1 MFRRKGADCHPLL
14 GTRILHTFPV
24 RFNRI
29 FHKNS
34 IVLKEKM
41 ANTNST
47 GNNAI
52 VVFDGLSS
60 NEVQNIMKRVV
71 VRRSEDKYKN
81 ENMKLL
87 LWIYK
92 VDNLREEVLQEC
104 FVERLHEASSSLVN
118 NSDMRSLF
126 KDALDSVK
134 RGANNCSIVL
144 KILTFNIFPH
154 YLITRTNKNQ
164 KYLSMKMYGIIWNYL
179 CHSKI
184 ILESMEILDRRSSI
198 RHGC

>member
-1 MFRRKGADCHPLL
+1 
-14 GTRILHTFPV
+14 
-24 RFNRI
+24 
-29 FHKNS
+29 
-34 IVLKEKM
+34 M

-60 NEVQNIMKRVV
+60 NEVQNIIKCVV
-71 VRRSEDKYKN
+71 ARRSEDKYKN

-92 VDNLREEVLQEC
+92 VDNLREEVLQDC
-104 FVERLHEASSSLVN
+104 FVERLHEASSYLVN

-134 RGANNCSIVL
+134 RGANNCPVVL
-144 KILTFNIFPH
+144 KILTFNIFSH

-179 CHSKI
+179 CHLYRMSGVRMGDQFKKQ
-184 ILESMEILDRRSSI
+184 L
-198 RHGC
+198 G